1 MFYSHTF
8 LARKGPLATVWIAAH
23 LQHRLRKSHYTS
35 TDIPSTVKRIMEP
48 EVPIAL
54 RMSGHLLLG
63 VVRIYSKKVD
73 YLFQDCNAVL
83 TGLTKA
89 FASIQ
94 LTLPEDARKAPF
106 HSITLPETF
115 DLDALILDG
124 GVDDGV
130 EDIHLRSQEEITLI
144 DQIPTSTDYYVAIT
158 FDEDIMMDSS
168 HTQVLPDSGARPMEE
183 VVPQAPSTIVGNVQ
197 VYDDPGSQR
206 ESPAAQHTDDLHPH
220 NIQDPEFT
228 RDLSSQDAGPRNQTD
243 MLNLSPGDN
252 SPQVLPEKEVLRDAN
267 NDLNQENPPPL
278 VPDPGDNAGPSRIFD
293 QTMNDK
299 DYIPPVIEDVDVG
312 ELSVPSQRHSVLPT
326 PDISQGAPEAQVSP
340 GHQFPNLVLQ
350 PSPPVQQPQKRGRKR
365 KQFFDTSTVLTN
377 KFMKKA
383 LDSTDDLLRKRR
395 FRPSS
400 SLDTWKMN
408 NNQRKEQI
416 FFHPLATGL
425 CKDLSEISQ
434 RDYICAKSHLVVS
447 EEDHTDDEIARTLS
461 TSHTAKEPR
470 AATLLATACAQDME
484 IERLR
489 SIAASPPP
497 AIPSHDVETEIINI
511 EGDHSSPLS
520 RNDMTPVSPQKL
532 RSVSVSPSKTI
543 DVAGTVQT
551 PDLASS
557 PRDHG
562 SQMESPRTFLDE
574 GTFQNFVLSDTHH
587 SIISAE
593 EELNFLE
600 ADNTPASSQGNEGV
614 NSLSV
619 RTRAVAR
626 YLRNLS
632 PISPIVEDPAEDLSL
647 NKILEGKTRKI
658 AARMFFETLV
668 LKSYDLVDVQQE
680 EPYGDV
686 SLKLTAALSKAEI

>member
-35 TDIPSTVKRIMEP
+35 TDIPSTVRRIMEP

-83 TGLTKA
+83 TGLSKA

-115 DLDALILDG
+115 DLDAVILDG
-124 GVDDGV
+124 VDDEV
-130 EDIHLRSQEEITLI
+130 EDIHMRSREDITLT
-144 DQIPTSTDYYVAIT
+144 DQIPGSMDYYIAIT
-158 FDEDIMMDSS
+158 FDEDIMDSS
-168 HTQVLPDSGARPMEE
+168 HTEVLPDSGARPMEE
-183 VVPQAPSTIVGNVQ
+183 DIVPQSPLTNVGDVQ
-197 VYDDPGSQR
+197 VCDPINQR
-206 ESPAAQHTDDLHPH
+206 ESPAAQHADSDLPH
-220 NIQDPEFT
+220 NIQDPESAG
-228 RDLSSQDAGPRNQTD
+228 DLGSQDAGPRNQTD
-243 MLNLSPGDN
+243 VINSSPAAD
-252 SPQVLPEKEVLRDAN
+252 SPQVLPEIEVLRDAN
-267 NDLNQENPPPL
+267 NDLNLENPPPV
-278 VPDPGDNAGPSRIFD
+278 VPDPGDNTEPSRIFD

-299 DYIPPVIEDVDVG
+299 DHISPMVDDLDVG
-312 ELSVPSQRHSVLPT
+312 GLSVPSQQHSRLPT
-326 PDISQGAPEAQVSP
+326 PDTSQGAPEIQVSL
-340 GHQFPNLVLQ
+340 GHASPNLVLRS
-350 PSPPVQQPQKRGRKR
+350 SPPVQQPQNRGRKR

-383 LDSTDDLLRKRR
+383 LDNTGDLLRKRR
-395 FRPSS
+395 FMPSS
-400 SLDTWKMN
+400 ALDTWKLN
-408 NNQRKEQI
+408 NSRRKEQI
-416 FFHPLATGL
+416 FDHPLVSGL
-425 CKDLSEISQ
+425 CKDLSDICQ
-434 RDYICAKSHLVVS
+434 RDYISAKSHLVIS
-447 EEDHTDDEIARTLS
+447 EEDRMDDEIARTPS
-461 TSHTAKEPR
+461 TSHSAEEPR
-470 AATLLATACAQDME
+470 AATPPATTGAQNME

-489 SIAASPPP
+489 SIAATPPP
-497 AIPSHDVETEIINI
+497 VIPTHDVETEVINI
-511 EGDHSSPLS
+511 EGGHGSPL
-520 RNDMTPVSPQKL
+520 RQGDMTPVSAQKL
-532 RSVSVSPSKTI
+532 RSVSVSPLRTN

-562 SQMESPRTFLDE
+562 SQMETPMTFLDE
-574 GTFQNFVLSDTHH
+574 GTFQNFGLSDAGH
-587 SIISAE
+587 SMMSAE

-600 ADNTPASSQGNEGV
+600 ADNTPSSSQGSEGV

-626 YLRNLS
+626 YLKNLS
-632 PISPIVEDPAEDLSL
+632 PISPIAEDPTEDLSL
-647 NKILEGKTRKI
+647 NKILEGKTRRI
-658 AARMFFETLV
+658 SARMFFETLV
-668 LKSYDLVDVQQE
+668 LKSYDLVDVHQE

-686 SLKLTAALSKAEI
+686 SLKLTTALSKAEI